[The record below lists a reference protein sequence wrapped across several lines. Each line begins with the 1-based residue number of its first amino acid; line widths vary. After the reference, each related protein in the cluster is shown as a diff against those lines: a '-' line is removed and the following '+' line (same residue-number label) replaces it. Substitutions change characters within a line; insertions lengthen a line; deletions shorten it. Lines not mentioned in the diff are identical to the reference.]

1 MKKMIPVLVALV
13 LIAVVVVVAFGGKI
27 SDKYSYGTEV
37 ADLDAYFG
45 GGLAEGGADGE
56 LAIVLQ
62 DEVLEDR
69 AVVFENHIYFELETV
84 KEYLNDRFF
93 LSEEEQ
99 LMLYTRAED
108 TLEVKFGERSFSDG
122 DGVHET
128 GYVIC
133 RQQGEKIYFAE
144 EFLHDFADFS
154 CERFEKHVQL
164 YTEWGVRQTYEV
176 SRDTQVRV
184 KGGIK
189 SPILKELAKGEKVEF
204 LEEMETWSRVKTS
217 DSLIGYVENKYLT
230 NLSSE
235 LETPV
240 TTRQPEEIPSLQM
253 EGKVCLGWHSIG
265 GVGGNDTLDA
275 MLEEGLGL
283 NVIAPTWF
291 SLTDNEGNF
300 RSFASEQYVK
310 RAHDK
315 GLKVWGVWDNFNY
328 RNETGS
334 EVSTYQVLSST
345 EKRKALE
352 TAIINTSL
360 ELGLDGVNL
369 DFEELTADAGKY
381 YVQFIRELSVLTRAN
396 NLILSVDNYMPNSGN
411 TFYRLDVQGEFAD
424 YVILMG
430 YDEHW
435 HGCKDPG
442 SVASIGFVTDGIEK
456 ALEKVPAQK
465 LVNALPFYT
474 ILWKTEGTEVTDS
487 YITLNN
493 MDDFL
498 ARMGKEPAWDEETCQ
513 YYAEW
518 ESGDA
523 LYQIW
528 IEDEAS
534 LKTKLNVMGAHK
546 LGGVAVWRL
555 GYGTK
560 GAWNLVK
567 MFGDL

>member
-27 SDKYSYGTEV
+27 SEKYSYGTEV

-84 KEYLNDRFF
+84 KEYFNDRFF

-108 TLEVKFGERSFSDG
+108 TLEVKFGERSFLDR

-128 GYVIC
+128 AYVIC

-144 EFLHDFADFS
+144 EFLHAFANFS

-164 YTEWGVRQTYEV
+164 YTEWGVRQTYEA
-176 SRDTQVRV
+176 SRDTQVRI

-204 LEEMETWSRVKTS
+204 LEEMETWSKVKTS
-217 DSLIGYVENKYLT
+217 DSLIGYVENKHLT

-235 LETPV
+235 METPV
-240 TTRQPEEIPSLQM
+240 TTWQPEEIPSLQT

-275 MLEEGLGL
+275 MLEEGKGL

-300 RSFASEQYVK
+300 RSFASEKYVK

-345 EKRKALE
+345 EKRKALAA
-352 TAIINTSL
+352 AIIDTSL

-396 NLILSVDNYMPNSGN
+396 NLILSVDNYMPNAGN

-435 HGCKDPG
+435 HGSKDPG

-498 ARMGKEPAWDEETCQ
+498 TRMGKEPAWDEETCQ

-560 GAWNLVK
+560 DAWNLVK
-567 MFGDL
+567 MFADL

>member
-154 CERFEKHVQL
+154 CERFEKHVQM

-204 LEEMETWSRVKTS
+204 LEEMETWSKVKTS

-275 MLEEGLGL
+275 MLEEGQGL

-352 TAIINTSL
+352 TAIINPIQSMSCRIPRPISNKPEMGSAASPTNRRRWLCPIRLPMNRKRMEQHNVETAAGASL
-360 ELGLDGVNL
+360 SPAMLALNPIPTL
-369 DFEELTADAGKY
+369 LTDRVMLKKRISRTDK
-381 YVQFIRELSVLTRAN
+381 QDRRCLE
-396 NLILSVDNYMPNSGN
+396 
-411 TFYRLDVQGEFAD
+411 
-424 YVILMG
+424 
-430 YDEHW
+430 
-435 HGCKDPG
+435 
-442 SVASIGFVTDGIEK
+442 ASISSPLFP
-456 ALEKVPAQK
+456 LLQ
-465 LVNALPFYT
+465 
-474 ILWKTEGTEVTDS
+474 
-487 YITLNN
+487 
-493 MDDFL
+493 
-498 ARMGKEPAWDEETCQ
+498 
-513 YYAEW
+513 
-518 ESGDA
+518 
-523 LYQIW
+523 
-528 IEDEAS
+528 
-534 LKTKLNVMGAHK
+534 
-546 LGGVAVWRL
+546 RL
-555 GYGTK
+555 
-560 GAWNLVK
+560 
-567 MFGDL
+567 